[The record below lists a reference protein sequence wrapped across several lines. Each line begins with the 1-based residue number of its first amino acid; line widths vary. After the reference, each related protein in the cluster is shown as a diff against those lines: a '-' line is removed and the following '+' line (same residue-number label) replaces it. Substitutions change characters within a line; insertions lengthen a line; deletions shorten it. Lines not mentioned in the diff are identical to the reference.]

1 MSRRRARGLCLLRR
15 GADPDSGQ
23 VFIRGDAGNNLLVSQ
38 DVVFGVPGGHP
49 EYNDLLLGETSR
61 DPLAVMHML
70 L

>member
-1 MSRRRARGLCLLRR
+1 
-15 GADPDSGQ
+15 